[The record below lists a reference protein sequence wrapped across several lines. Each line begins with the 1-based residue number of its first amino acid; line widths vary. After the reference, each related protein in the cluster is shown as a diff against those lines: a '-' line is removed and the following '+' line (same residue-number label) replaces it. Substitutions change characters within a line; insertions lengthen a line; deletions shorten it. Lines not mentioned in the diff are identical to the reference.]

1 MQIIIVKF
9 VDSFFRR
16 VPTGARLKGDTLK
29 LEVYPLKGL
38 LRKKNGEARLLMNF
52 ILKPFHLSGNQSRHS
67 SVG

>member
-29 LEVYPLKGL
+29 LETYNIIIIEEKG
-38 LRKKNGEARLLMNF
+38 MN
-52 ILKPFHLSGNQSRHS
+52 HGRS
-67 SVG
+67 